1 MGLRFR
7 KSIKSGPFRVTLSKS
22 GIGWSV
28 GGKGFRYTKTA
39 TGRTRRTYSIP
50 GSGISYVTEKSN
62 KKHTK
67 SPQLKNSST
76 DSGTRISLLQYPI
89 SSCKSEPYDEIANRL
104 NRVLKWN
111 KICNILFILSFLVF
125 FSFYFIIIPVALFLV
140 KFIIYYFGSIQLN
153 YNLNETQARIHNNNI
168 RAWHSLEN
176 NQTIR
181 LVISSTYTENNK
193 NNAGVSNNYQRD
205 FMHIIFSLPWFIKSN
220 IPLVQLKLKGGK
232 VIILPNAIMVIVDNQ
247 VLINEGS
254 FHIDS
259 DDAQFTEGEGTP
271 LPEGIQIVGYTY
283 LHVKKNGDPDL
294 RYNNNPQY
302 PICLYKQISFSTDFG
317 LSFVAL
323 FPNISETEKFI
334 NGYSDEAFIGECSCT
349 IDGIKDKNEII
360 SKYFK
365 AVWIPLIILCA
376 VFLIKFVVMV
386 NNGEFT
392 NLGSNQVY
400 QREDY
405 PNPVKRFEIVGNQ
418 YFKIQNNAE
427 IKLVSNS
434 DDFYYYSVNDNTD
447 YSIELYAPEKSDL
460 MITLKIKNERADDKT
475 RDNLLKTIIYVIDID
490 SSDSDVNEI
499 YDKWIKMEPDM
510 FNYYEK
516 DKIFY
521 NKDYSSFDD
530 FGNEYSRYMALKV
543 S

>member
-1 MGLRFR
+1 
-7 KSIKSGPFRVTLSKS
+7 
-22 GIGWSV
+22 
-28 GGKGFRYTKTA
+28 
-39 TGRTRRTYSIP
+39 
-50 GSGISYVTEKSN
+50 
-62 KKHTK
+62 
-67 SPQLKNSST
+67 
-76 DSGTRISLLQYPI
+76 
-89 SSCKSEPYDEIANRL
+89 
-104 NRVLKWN
+104 
-111 KICNILFILSFLVF
+111 
-125 FSFYFIIIPVALFLV
+125 
-140 KFIIYYFGSIQLN
+140 
-153 YNLNETQARIHNNNI
+153 
-168 RAWHSLEN
+168 
-176 NQTIR
+176 
-181 LVISSTYTENNK
+181 
-193 NNAGVSNNYQRD
+193 
-205 FMHIIFSLPWFIKSN
+205 
-220 IPLVQLKLKGGK
+220 
-232 VIILPNAIMVIVDNQ
+232 MVIVDNQ

>member
-1 MGLRFR
+1 
-7 KSIKSGPFRVTLSKS
+7 
-22 GIGWSV
+22 
-28 GGKGFRYTKTA
+28 
-39 TGRTRRTYSIP
+39 
-50 GSGISYVTEKSN
+50 
-62 KKHTK
+62 
-67 SPQLKNSST
+67 
-76 DSGTRISLLQYPI
+76 
-89 SSCKSEPYDEIANRL
+89 
-104 NRVLKWN
+104 
-111 KICNILFILSFLVF
+111 
-125 FSFYFIIIPVALFLV
+125 
-140 KFIIYYFGSIQLN
+140 
-153 YNLNETQARIHNNNI
+153 
-168 RAWHSLEN
+168 
-176 NQTIR
+176 
-181 LVISSTYTENNK
+181 
-193 NNAGVSNNYQRD
+193 
-205 FMHIIFSLPWFIKSN
+205 
-220 IPLVQLKLKGGK
+220 
-232 VIILPNAIMVIVDNQ
+232 
-247 VLINEGS
+247 
-254 FHIDS
+254 
-259 DDAQFTEGEGTP
+259 
-271 LPEGIQIVGYTY
+271 
-283 LHVKKNGDPDL
+283 
-294 RYNNNPQY
+294 
-302 PICLYKQISFSTDFG
+302 
-317 LSFVAL
+317 
-323 FPNISETEKFI
+323 
-334 NGYSDEAFIGECSCT
+334 
-349 IDGIKDKNEII
+349 
-360 SKYFK
+360 
-365 AVWIPLIILCA
+365 
-376 VFLIKFVVMV
+376 MV